1 MRGGGGGPA
10 VSSHSRVSM
19 TAEGVLEGE
28 RRVPYREA
36 PISRRYF
43 WIPELNNN
51 NNNNNNNNDNDN
63 KKEQKMSRNE
73 RHNEAVDGGNETAP
87 RSFFSLFFS
96 SFFSFLSFAPFTVL
110 ARLFFSFFLSFFLF
124 LIRRRPKRINGGGGG
139 ASVPILGPDR
149 RMAGSP
155 DGRMAGWDYVIR
167 LRMRDSSR
175 RTRRPVVWFFRLFV
189 FFFTK
194 CNP

>member
-51 NNNNNNNNDNDN
+51 NNNDNDN

-87 RSFFSLFFS
+87 RSFFLSFFLLSFPFSLSLPLLFLLGS
-96 SFFSFLSFAPFTVL
+96 SFL
-110 ARLFFSFFLSFFLF
+110 SFFLSFFF
-124 LIRRRPKRINGGGGG
+124 SSGAGQRESMAAAAAHRFPFSDRIAGW
-139 ASVPILGPDR
+139 PDR
-149 RMAGSP
+149 RMAGWP
-155 DGRMAGWDYVIR
+155 DGI
-167 LRMRDSSR
+167 
-175 RTRRPVVWFFRLFV
+175 T
-189 FFFTK
+189 
-194 CNP
+194 

>member
-87 RSFFSLFFS
+87 RSFFSLFF
-96 SFFSFLSFAPFTVL
+96 FFLFLS
-110 ARLFFSFFLSFFLF
+110 LFRSLYCSCSALLFFLSFFLSF
-124 LIRRRPKRINGGGGG
+124 SHPAPAKENQWRRRRRIGSHSRTGSPDGRIAGW
-139 ASVPILGPDR
+139 PDR
-149 RMAGSP
+149 RMAGWP
-155 DGRMAGWDYVIR
+155 DGI
-167 LRMRDSSR
+167 
-175 RTRRPVVWFFRLFV
+175 T
-189 FFFTK
+189 
-194 CNP
+194 